1 MTIRGRLGVAMCTI
15 FCISVVLACSIL
27 IVTHKQKSD
36 GLVINLAGR
45 QRMLTQKM
53 TKEVLALVYYKHTK
67 GKRDKKIDENLT
79 KSIRLFHETLMA
91 LLSSGYAPTTLNP
104 DGKKKWIPAS
114 SGEALIQ
121 LKKVKQMWDPFKKHL
136 EEAQRDMAPQAIEYV
151 LKNNMPLLKEM
162 NKAVTILQKQSD
174 SRVTLLKIISV
185 IALVIGLII
194 ISFVWWWINSSIIA
208 PITSLVEFAE
218 DVASQYSTEY
228 NGINGNREISK
239 NEIKILENALHSM
252 VEKLKKEIENAREM
266 SSRSEAMAREAK
278 EAKKRAEEAMKK
290 AVENEKALR
299 EVAAEIDE
307 VAEKIVSSSEE
318 LSQQADQV
326 SEGAEM
332 QKQRTVETAT
342 AMEEMNA
349 TVLEVAKNASEAA
362 ESAEEAKRR
371 AEKGAMVVD
380 EAVAAINEIN
390 LLTDKLKENM
400 QSLKEKADSISE
412 VMNVISD
419 IADQTNLLALNAAIE
434 AARAGEAGRGF
445 AVVADEVRKLAEK
458 TMMATKEVGEAI
470 NVIQEEVTRDVEEM
484 NNVAESVAKGTEL
497 SRESR
502 NALEEIVE
510 LVISIADQIRA
521 IATASEE
528 QSAASEEIT
537 RAITDVSEI
546 SDSTTSSIEEMRNA
560 IQEFV
565 GMSEELKELV
575 EKLLHK

>member
-1 MTIRGRLGVAMCTI
+1 MTIRGRLGIAMCSI

-27 IVTHKQKSD
+27 VVTHKQKSD
-36 GLVINLAGR
+36 ALVINLAGR

-53 TKEVLALVYYKHTK
+53 TKEVLGLVYYKRLT
-67 GKRDKKIDENLT
+67 GKREKAIDESLT
-79 KSIRLFHETLMA
+79 KSIRLFHETLVA
-91 LLSSGYAPTTLNP
+91 LTSSGYAPTTLDP
-104 DGKKKWIPAS
+104 DGPKQWIPAS
-114 SGEALIQ
+114 QGKALVQ
-121 LKKVKQMWDPFKKHL
+121 LKKVRKMWEPFKKHL
-136 EEAQRDMAPQAIEYV
+136 EEAQKDMSHAAITYV

-162 NKAVTILQKQSD
+162 NKAVGLLQNQSD
-174 SRVTLLKIISV
+174 MRVHLLNIISIIGIIV
-185 IALVIGLII
+185 GLII
-194 ISFVWWWINSSIIA
+194 IAFVWWWINRSIIG
-208 PITSLVEFAE
+208 PITSLVNFAQ
-218 DVASQYSTEY
+218 DVTSQYSSEY
-228 NGINGNREISK
+228 NGTLTGGDSN
-239 NEIKILENALHSM
+239 NELKLLENALHSM
-252 VEKLKKEIENAREM
+252 VQKLKQEIENAHEM
-266 SSRSEAMAREAK
+266 SAQSEAMAREAK
-278 EAKKRAEEAMKK
+278 EAKKRAEEAMKR

-299 EVAAEIDE
+299 VVASEIDG
-307 VAEKIVSSSEE
+307 VAEKIVHSSEE
-318 LSQQADQV
+318 LSQQADHV
-326 SEGAEM
+326 AEGAEM

-380 EAVAAINEIN
+380 EAVGAINEIN
-390 LLTDKLKENM
+390 ILTEKLKENM
-400 QSLKEKADSISE
+400 QILQEKANSISE

-470 NVIQEEVTRDVEEM
+470 KSIQEEVSRDVEEM

-502 NALEEIVE
+502 SALEEIVE

-546 SDSTTSSIEEMRNA
+546 SDSTTTSIEEMRNA
-560 IQEFV
+560 IQQFV
-565 GMSEELKELV
+565 GMAEELKELV